1 MKDFTFGT
9 LIACLALAFLAGFIT
24 CHKLYNGFDLEK
36 KFDNSQDKHS
46 SGR

>member
-24 CHKLYNGFDLEK
+24 CHKLYDGFDLKEK
-36 KFDNSQDKHS
+36 FNDSQNKHS